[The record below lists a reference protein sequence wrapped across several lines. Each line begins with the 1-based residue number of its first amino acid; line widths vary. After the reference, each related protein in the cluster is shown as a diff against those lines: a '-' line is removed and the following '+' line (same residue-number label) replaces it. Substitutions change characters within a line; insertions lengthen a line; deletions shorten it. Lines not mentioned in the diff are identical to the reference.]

1 MLRDSPSSSSALDLA
16 NGACAFPVAI
26 WAQMEDAERECNL
39 SSSATYAAMQ
49 CEHEKKKKKKKKSKS
64 RGVVELYFIA
74 KSVFM
79 GIIVVFSHVGINPD
93 NVGEYAI
100 ICAQ

>member
-16 NGACAFPVAI
+16 NGACALPVAI

-49 CEHEKKKKKKKKSKS
+49 CEHAKKRKKRSKS